1 MEQNMGYSF
10 HQMPEQVDEILGED
24 FWWDI
29 QKTIP
34 KRGPCMDVYQDVN
47 RYLLVVE
54 LPGISEAS
62 GISVRQIG
70 QKISI
75 SGEIPYIYS
84 IDKKNLIRNERF
96 IGSFS
101 REFPIP
107 FPFHAEQIHA
117 VLKTVYCKF
126 PFQKTKNRKLRFIFR
141 FKILKRIFVFGS
153 YVYLCLCQIGSKL
166 NVDFRTSFIISFE

>member
-84 IDKKNLIRNERF
+84 IDKKILLEMSVLLGHF
-96 IGSFS
+96 HES
-101 REFPIP
+101 
-107 FPFHAEQIHA
+107 FPFHFHFTQS
-117 VLKTVYCKF
+117 K
-126 PFQKTKNRKLRFIFR
+126 
-141 FKILKRIFVFGS
+141 S
-153 YVYLCLCQIGSKL
+153 MLC
-166 NVDFRTSFIISFE
+166 

>member
-84 IDKKNLIRNERF
+84 IDKKNIIRNERF

-117 VLKTVYCKF
+117 VLKNGLLQISIPKNEEPEITVHI
-126 PFQKTKNRKLRFIFR
+126 PVQDT
-141 FKILKRIFVFGS
+141 
-153 YVYLCLCQIGSKL
+153 
-166 NVDFRTSFIISFE
+166 